1 MLTRRRDFLE
11 CADPDHPTWAVIYQL
26 QFLREI
32 TPTFDVIGTDPYPVP
47 DKPLSMVTDWTRRTD
62 CAYFGFRPM
71 WQVPQAF
78 DWGGYR
84 TENPGSPQNRMPT
97 VDEMRS
103 MSWQC
108 IASGANG
115 LVYYSFT
122 AIQKESHGLPFA
134 KAWADVCKVGAEVR
148 RYIPVLLSVE
158 PAPAVTGAP
167 VAWGVRTWRKDGVTW
182 LLVVNAQDKAG
193 AAELTLSEEFSESL
207 AEFGPTA
214 EKTKACTVKISLA
227 PNEPALYRIK

>member
-1 MLTRRRDFLE
+1 M
-11 CADPDHPTWAVIYQL
+11 
-26 QFLREI
+26 I
-32 TPTFDVIGTDPYPVP
+32 TGT
-47 DKPLSMVTDWTRRTD
+47 T
-62 CAYFGFRPM
+62 A
-71 WQVPQAF
+71 
-78 DWGGYR
+78 
-84 TENPGSPQNRMPT
+84 QNRMPT

-134 KAWADVCKVGAEVR
+134 KAWADICKVGEEVR

-158 PAPAVTGAP
+158 PAPTVAGAP
-167 VAWGVRTWRKDGVTW
+167 TVWGVRTWRKDGASW
-182 LLVVNAQDKAG
+182 LLVVNAQEKADS
-193 AAELTLSEEFSESL
+193 AELTLSEAYSDVA
-207 AEFGPTA
+207 AEFGPAA
-214 EKTKACTVKISLA
+214 EKTGVRTVKISLA